1 VVANLVPR
9 EVSAM
14 VEASKAVGAKRPGG
28 ATRPCSRS
36 RDLLG
41 LAPKPIPVKAAILML
56 GCCHDEVRLP
66 LDAHS
71 LGVVRRNLVRHGL
84 LTESA

>member
-1 VVANLVPR
+1 MVANLVPR
-9 EVSAM
+9 EVAAM
-14 VEASKAVGAKRPGG
+14 VEAYQGGRAKRPGG

-41 LAPKPIPVKAAILML
+41 LAPNPIPVKAAMSML
-56 GCCHDEVRLP
+56 GRCHDEVRLP

-71 LGVVRRNLVRHGL
+71 LGVVRCNLVRHGL